1 MWDRTLEFG
10 VQHARGLQ
18 TISRVMAHHGFGS
31 QPCPLCEAG
40 DLQVSVYHHLLDIHK
55 HKFGLT
61 DQDPITKLENLDV
74 GFLEVCFLVS
84 YMYFALVFQLFIQ
97 CDVLLTVYNSELY
110 FGILRVSIL

>member
-1 MWDRTLEFG
+1 MRMRVWITKAPMIADVETRVGWCKLWDRTLEFG

-74 GFLEVCFLVS
+74 GFLARFRG
-84 YMYFALVFQLFIQ
+84 LF
-97 CDVLLTVYNSELY
+97 
-110 FGILRVSIL
+110 F